1 MRVLI
6 RENPLCPCTQLYFED
21 SEDVGAI
28 GLALEPLARW
38 ILCTGGPACDPK
50 GSMAFLHGFSAEPV
64 PVSAYVGSS
73 KNLQNLKH

>member
-6 RENPLCPCTQLYFED
+6 RQQPLYPCTQLYSED
-21 SEDVGAI
+21 SADVGAI
-28 GLALEPLARW
+28 GLALDALARW

-73 KNLQNLKH
+73 KNLQDLKD